1 VLRAAGSCVRRT
13 AERMHRDVICII
25 MTLLIMRIIVPLNV
39 AFQCVVLHGPV
50 CCLFFVCRLLKTI
63 ANPFEQSMIDFV
75 YKGKCVCTCFPRDMY
90 HMNTDPHRL
99 PQYLKFDNARMSGCY
114 GHIVMGRVAAA
125 SRCGVWGSR
134 LNQPIAGTVAQK
146 LADHISGSPVGRR
159 CLSRLEDHLRQINF
173 HIGASLHAGS
183 SVVCACP
190 RMWTARAPDRRQV
203 SQLMAAK

>member
-1 VLRAAGSCVRRT
+1 MLRAAGSCVRRT

-39 AFQCVVLHGPV
+39 AFQRVVLHGPA
-50 CCLFFVCRLLKTI
+50 CCLFFVRRLLKTI

-75 YKGKCVCTCFPRDMY
+75 YKGKCVCTGFARDMY

-190 RMWTARAPDRRQV
+190 RMWTARAPHRRQV
-203 SQLMAAK
+203 SRFMAAK